1 MTYQK
6 IRLEK
11 KEKTA
16 IITLNQPD
24 KLNAISL
31 EMKNEIYEA
40 LGEIEKDVEP
50 V

>member
-1 MTYQK
+1 MTYRK
-6 IRLEK
+6 IQLEK
-11 KEKTA
+11 REQIA

-40 LGEIEKDVEP
+40 LKRGQACS
-50 V
+50 